1 MVDFVKKIDEL
12 ASKYNVSQRS
22 VVYKYIEKRLE
33 HQAEIAKLG
42 VHLAIYMRYM
52 FFVKHII
59 MGRRAGPPSVL
70 MQRMRALPFGSKLQN
85 HPLDNRLNDEVRRSF
100 LVQDNM
106 LPVQSATEGTVKK
119 NNFY

>member
-59 MGRRAGPPSVL
+59 MGRRVGPPSL
-70 MQRMRALPFGSKLQN
+70 F
-85 HPLDNRLNDEVRRSF
+85 
-100 LVQDNM
+100 
-106 LPVQSATEGTVKK
+106 
-119 NNFY
+119 